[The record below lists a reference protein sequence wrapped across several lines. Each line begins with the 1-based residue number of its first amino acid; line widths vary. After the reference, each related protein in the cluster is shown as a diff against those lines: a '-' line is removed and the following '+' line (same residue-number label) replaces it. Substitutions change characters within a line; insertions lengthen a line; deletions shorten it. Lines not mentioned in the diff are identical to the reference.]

1 LTKCCKRQKNRKSP
15 GLDNIN
21 VELFKFGG
29 QKLRETLLH
38 LFNNIWKQRTT
49 PSDWEEGL
57 IINIY
62 KKGSRNVCNIYR
74 GITLLSTASKLFAN
88 IHKNKVNKYA
98 EVILDESQYA
108 FRKGRGC
115 IDPVFTLKQIIEK
128 RKEYNQPLYL
138 VFIDC
143 EKAYDN
149 VNRNS
154 LWEILEDYNIPKHL
168 IEAIKSIYNNT
179 KIRIKLRNNI

>member
-1 LTKCCKRQKNRKSP
+1 MTENSHNILEEPTEITIAELDQVLQKAKNRKTP

-21 VELFKFGG
+21 VELFKYCG

-38 LFNNIWKQRTT
+38 LFNNIWKQRT

-62 KKGSRNVCNIYR
+62 EKGSRNVCNKYR
-74 GITLLSTASKLFAN
+74 GITLLSTGSKLFSN
-88 IHKNKVNKYA
+88 ILKNKLNKYA
-98 EVILDESQYA
+98 EVILDESQNA

-115 IDPVFTLKQIIEK
+115 IDSVFTLKQIVEK

-138 VFIDC
+138 VFIDY
-143 EKAYDN
+143 EKA
-149 VNRNS
+149 
-154 LWEILEDYNIPKHL
+154 
-168 IEAIKSIYNNT
+168 
-179 KIRIKLRNNI
+179 

>member
-1 LTKCCKRQKNRKSP
+1 MGFKVLEKLKQEERDRLNINNITNKEWENHYAKLWNSEPADMTENSHDILEEPTEMITIAELDQVLQKAKNRKSP

-21 VELFKFGG
+21 VELFKYGG

-62 KKGSRNVCNIYR
+62 KKGSRNVCNNNR

-88 IHKNKVNKYA
+88 ILKNKVNK
-98 EVILDESQYA
+98 
-108 FRKGRGC
+108 
-115 IDPVFTLKQIIEK
+115 
-128 RKEYNQPLYL
+128 
-138 VFIDC
+138 
-143 EKAYDN
+143 
-149 VNRNS
+149 
-154 LWEILEDYNIPKHL
+154 
-168 IEAIKSIYNNT
+168 
-179 KIRIKLRNNI
+179 